1 MVLFLTD
8 YKRVEKL
15 NDWRNGNII
24 KYFRSWQNIRS
35 KKQVAE
41 KYIAIKAI
49 LCTWS
54 LKRNLS

>member
-41 KYIAIKAI
+41 KY
-49 LCTWS
+49 
-54 LKRNLS
+54 